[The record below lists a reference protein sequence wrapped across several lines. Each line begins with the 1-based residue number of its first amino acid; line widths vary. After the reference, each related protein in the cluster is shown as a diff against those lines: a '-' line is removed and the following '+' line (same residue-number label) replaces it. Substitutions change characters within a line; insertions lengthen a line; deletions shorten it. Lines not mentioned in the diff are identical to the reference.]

1 SGHATVPPPSVM
13 NSRRLM
19 CSPSARGSHST
30 TSECR
35 VVHHSQI
42 GRRSSNLVGCS
53 TGNRYSFMVQI
64 IVAWFSFFLTR
75 RSCVVTQRLLPK
87 VHLRSTQMALP
98 ASLS

>member
-1 SGHATVPPPSVM
+1 LCQKLTNAPQQIRAYSITS
-13 NSRRLM
+13 
-19 CSPSARGSHST
+19 SARARSVGG
-30 TSECR
+30 TSIQ
-35 VVHHSQI
+35 SAFAAATLMT
-42 GRRSSNLVGCS
+42 SSNLVGCS

-87 VHLRSTQMALP
+87 VQLRSTPIALP